1 MAWPFDA
8 KTVLAEYMKNVP
20 GMEKCDSER
29 ALLSLFMAKY
39 YKTDPDLVVGHDIL
53 GFDIGTLIH
62 RLVSQKIQHWSKLGR
77 LRRAN
82 TSNIG
87 KVKILSEFF
96 FFYGR
101 NVRI

>member
-1 MAWPFDA
+1 VDTTWPFDA
-8 KTVLAEYMKNVP
+8 KTVLAEYTKKEI

-39 YKTDPDLVVGHDIL
+39 YKTDPDLIVGHDIL

-62 RLVSQKIQHWSKLGR
+62 RLVSQKIQQWSKLGR

-87 KVKILSEFF
+87 KVSPVKTFLME
-96 FFYGR
+96 R
-101 NVRI
+101 W